1 MAEII
6 GNLIDKLVI
15 VNLRM
20 WQFEDIK
27 RNSNEDKVIA
37 EATRKTNLLNQQRND
52 LIQEIDE
59 LISDLIIGKKE
70 MKLYKQGEMKLYG
83 RKEKE

>member
-1 MAEII
+1 MAETI